1 MPRPPVRRHLC
12 RQHRRTRLHRR
23 LRLIPILG
31 ALITW
36 SLYAY
41 AVAHRRNGDWFPG
54 LGEFIIGT
62 AVCAVSAFACGLTAL
77 LRRERHGWLAVLP
90 FLAGLAA
97 ILYGCR
103 NLLR

>member
-1 MPRPPVRRHLC
+1 MRLHLC